1 MHVSNIRRQRRN
13 PERAY
18 EKSKWTRGR
27 RLGGM
32 ANMEDAWTG
41 PMLTLLSV
49 VGNNFD
55 ADNDDH

>member
-1 MHVSNIRRQRRN
+1 
-13 PERAY
+13 
-18 EKSKWTRGR
+18 
-27 RLGGM
+27 M